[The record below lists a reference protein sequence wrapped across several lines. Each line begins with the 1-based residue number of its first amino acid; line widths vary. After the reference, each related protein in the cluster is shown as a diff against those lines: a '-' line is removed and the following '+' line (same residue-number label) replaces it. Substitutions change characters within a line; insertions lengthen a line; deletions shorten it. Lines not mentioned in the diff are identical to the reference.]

1 MNQLKNLCP
10 AINTRYALAFLLI
23 FVSSLIRA
31 DECDQLPLP
40 SVTLKRLDEP
50 VSLDTTYSYKSITVL
65 GSTLHRPENRVLG
78 LTRGTARVRFETKT
92 ALIVDRT
99 GRYECASPQ
108 LVVTYGFS
116 PMSVYVAKE
125 FPKGSCAYNE
135 IYQHELRHVKT
146 HQDHLISIEKEL
158 TDTLNRRFATGSPW
172 RSTVGQTRL
181 TLERELNE
189 RWIPY
194 ITREMERVESAQ
206 ALIDT
211 PEEYARVA
219 DACNGE
225 IKRIIR

>member
-1 MNQLKNLCP
+1 MR
-10 AINTRYALAFLLI
+10 TLAFLLAL
-23 FVSSLIRA
+23 FSSQILA
-31 DECDQLPLP
+31 DQCDQLPPP

-50 VSLDTTYSYKSITVL
+50 VNLDTSYSYKSITVL

-99 GRYECASPQ
+99 GRYECSSPQ

-116 PMSVYVAKE
+116 PMTVYVAKE
-125 FPKGSCAYNE
+125 FSKGSCAYNE

-146 HQDHLISIEKEL
+146 HQDHLVSIEKEL
-158 TDTLNRRFATGSPW
+158 AETLNRRFATGSPW
-172 RSTVGQTRL
+172 RSSVGQTRL
-181 TLERELNE
+181 ALERELNE